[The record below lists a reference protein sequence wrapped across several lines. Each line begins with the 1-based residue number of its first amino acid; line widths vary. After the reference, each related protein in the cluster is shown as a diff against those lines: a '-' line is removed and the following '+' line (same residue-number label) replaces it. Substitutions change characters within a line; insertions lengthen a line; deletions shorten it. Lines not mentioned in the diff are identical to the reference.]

1 MDDLMSL
8 NMPEMGK
15 SKQRKKKKTAYKQ
28 TSDVLRIPSLASFKP
43 AAKWWQKPPI
53 QYAFSHPYVRAKLE
67 KLMGSNLVSLTDR
80 DYMQRLQERI
90 LEDYGY
96 CMMKRIATRQKEEME
111 RMKNLVLTGKIPLD
125 QAPPEMAN
133 HPVMLI
139 EAYCNKL
146 IAERRA
152 KIKVPRIYIPT
163 HLYWDDTPDPPSGLT
178 IESGHMFRSGADRL
192 CSPPDRFLATSDED
206 DMKSGYM
213 FTPEDYARMKY
224 ESPLIKE
231 LRDCQT
237 VEQMYV
243 LADKIIGVLKTLEE
257 PTKGTPAAK

>member
-1 MDDLMSL
+1 MNSAMSINL
-8 NMPEMGK
+8 PGVVQPK
-15 SKQRKKKKTAYKQ
+15 VKKKKTAFKQ
-28 TSDVLRIPSLASFKP
+28 TSETLTQTITTFKP
-43 AAKWWQKPPI
+43 IAKWWQKPPI

-90 LEDYGY
+90 LEDYGH
-96 CMMKRIATRQKEEME
+96 CMTKRIDLRKKEEME

-152 KIKVPRIYIPT
+152 KIKVPQIYIPN
-163 HLYWDDTPDPPSGLT
+163 HLYWDDTPDPPSGLS
-178 IESGHMFRSGADRL
+178 IESGHMFRSGSDRL
-192 CSPPDRFLATSDED
+192 CSPPDRFLANTDED
-206 DMKSGYM
+206 ELAGGYM

-224 ESPLIKE
+224 ESPLIKQ
-231 LRDCQT
+231 LRECMT
-237 VEQMYV
+237 VEEMYE
-243 LADKIIGVLKTLEE
+243 LADKIIGVLKSLEASK
-257 PTKGTPAAK
+257 TVTPAK